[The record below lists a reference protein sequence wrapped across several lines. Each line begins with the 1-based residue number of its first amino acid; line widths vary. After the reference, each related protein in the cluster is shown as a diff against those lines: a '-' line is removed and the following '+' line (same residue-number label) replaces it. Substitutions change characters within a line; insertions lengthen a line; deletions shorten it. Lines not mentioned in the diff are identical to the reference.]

1 MSEIDYQALRERY
14 SPKPVPECSVCG
26 EEMSIQRISGAQVVY
41 ACSGYGD
48 DGDFK
53 IGRTL
58 ADEHYEKSRVTVLD
72 VGDPEVLALLDWL
85 ETKDNRIAEL
95 EKIATDYALKFQKAQ
110 DALKYAVLMR
120 NKALSFEEAMQ
131 CTKEKYEGVIKKL
144 AKNEHPVSP
153 IPKPEN
159 DKFTVSIPDPKEYFI
174 NGVFQPLRYERDVE
188 RAIIKA
194 GGKVSWQEAE
204 DN

>member
-1 MSEIDYQALRERY
+1 MSEINYQALRERY
-14 SPKPVPECSVCG
+14 SPVPVPKCPICG
-26 EEMSIQRISGAQVVY
+26 EEMSIQRISGTQVVY

-85 ETKDNRIAEL
+85 ETKDNRVAEL

-110 DALKYAVLMR
+110 DALKYA
-120 NKALSFEEAMQ
+120 ALLHSRTAQQTNNFA
-131 CTKEKYEGVIKKL
+131 
-144 AKNEHPVSP
+144 VSL
-153 IPKPEN
+153 
-159 DKFTVSIPDPKEYFI
+159 PDISEYFI
-174 NGVFQPLRYERDVE
+174 NDVFQPLRYERDVE

-194 GGKVSWQEAE
+194 GGKALWQEKHE
-204 DN
+204 DRTHQSCDVNRGWFSPLTTDKNNT

>member
-1 MSEIDYQALRERY
+1 MSKIDYQALRERY
-14 SPKPVPECSVCG
+14 SPAPVPKCPICG

-110 DALKYAVLMR
+110 DA
-120 NKALSFEEAMQ
+120 
-131 CTKEKYEGVIKKL
+131 
-144 AKNEHPVSP
+144 
-153 IPKPEN
+153 
-159 DKFTVSIPDPKEYFI
+159 
-174 NGVFQPLRYERDVE
+174 
-188 RAIIKA
+188 
-194 GGKVSWQEAE
+194 
-204 DN
+204 

>member
-1 MSEIDYQALRERY
+1 MSKIDYQALRERY
-14 SPKPVPECSVCG
+14 SPAPVPKCPICG
-26 EEMSIQRISGAQVVY
+26 EEMSIQRMSGAQVVY

-72 VGDPEVLALLDWL
+72 VGDPEILELLNWL

-95 EKIATDYALKFQKAQ
+95 EKIVTDYALKFQKAQ
-110 DALKYAVLMR
+110 DALKYA
-120 NKALSFEEAMQ
+120 ALLHSRTAQ
-131 CTKEKYEGVIKKL
+131 QT
-144 AKNEHPVSP
+144 N
-153 IPKPEN
+153 N
-159 DKFTVSIPDPKEYFI
+159 FTVSLPDINEYFI
-174 NGVFQPLRYERDVE
+174 NNVFQPLRYERDVE

-194 GGKVSWQEAE
+194 GGKALWQEKHENRTHQLSDVNSGWLCPLTEGKKNA
-204 DN
+204 

>member
-1 MSEIDYQALRERY
+1 MSKIDYQALRERY
-14 SPKPVPECSVCG
+14 SPAPVPKCPICG
-26 EEMSIQRISGAQVVY
+26 EEMSIQRMSGAQVVY

-72 VGDPEVLALLDWL
+72 VGDPEILELLNWL

-95 EKIATDYALKFQKAQ
+95 EKIVTDYALKFQKAQ
-110 DALKYAVLMR
+110 DALKYA
-120 NKALSFEEAMQ
+120 ALLHSWTAQ
-131 CTKEKYEGVIKKL
+131 QT
-144 AKNEHPVSP
+144 N
-153 IPKPEN
+153 N
-159 DKFTVSIPDPKEYFI
+159 FTVSLPDINEYFI
-174 NGVFQPLRYERDVE
+174 NNVFQPLRYERDVE

-194 GGKVSWQEAE
+194 GGKALWQEKHENRTHQLSDVNSGWLCPLTEGKKNA
-204 DN
+204 

>member
-1 MSEIDYQALRERY
+1 MSKIDYQALRERY
-14 SPKPVPECSVCG
+14 SPAPVPKCPICG

-53 IGRTL
+53 IDRTL

-110 DALKYAVLMR
+110 DALKHAALLHSRTAQQTNNFAVSL
-120 NKALSFEEAMQ
+120 
-131 CTKEKYEGVIKKL
+131 
-144 AKNEHPVSP
+144 
-153 IPKPEN
+153 
-159 DKFTVSIPDPKEYFI
+159 PDISEYFI
-174 NGVFQPLRYERDVE
+174 NDVFQPLRYERDVE

-194 GGKVSWQEAE
+194 GGKALWQEKH
-204 DN
+204 DDR

>member
-1 MSEIDYQALRERY
+1 MSKIDYQALRERY
-14 SPKPVPECSVCG
+14 SPAPVPKCPICG
-26 EEMSIQRISGAQVVY
+26 EEMSIQRMSGAQVVY

-72 VGDPEVLALLDWL
+72 VGDPEILELLDWL

-95 EKIATDYALKFQKAQ
+95 EKIVTDYALKFQKAQ
-110 DALKYAVLMR
+110 DALKYA
-120 NKALSFEEAMQ
+120 ALLHSRTAQ
-131 CTKEKYEGVIKKL
+131 QT
-144 AKNEHPVSP
+144 N
-153 IPKPEN
+153 N
-159 DKFTVSIPDPKEYFI
+159 FTVSLPDINEYFI
-174 NGVFQPLRYERDVE
+174 NNVFQPLRYERDVE

-194 GGKVSWQEAE
+194 GGKALWQEKHENRTHQLSDVNSGWLCPLTEGKKNA
-204 DN
+204 